1 LPASLVGWFFCI
13 THSFAPAPV
22 VRQQDAS
29 ATLTPNSPAT
39 SVWFGLDLVGRPGTT
54 GVNAVWFDLELVP
67 PEGMLTSF
75 TSATAGQ
82 LDVAAGTGV
91 PTPQVTVDVAVDPT
105 IVERAAWAAND
116 VTTRAISA
124 PGPLLLLLIAA
135 GLVVAAYGVF
145 RSAGRVPAVGIFVL
159 AVTFLGISVAGMP
172 RTVLVPRTQALAD
185 GTLDGAIGDG
195 SSIVATSAGA
205 TYVSPII
212 SIPVGSSVDRVTA
225 SGRLGTARVT
235 VRTVATDGAA
245 GQWLDPTGSLRTEA
259 DGLQVRV
266 EFESKGARLDRIR
279 IDYRP
284 PLGR

>member
-1 LPASLVGWFFCI
+1 
-13 THSFAPAPV
+13 
-22 VRQQDAS
+22 
-29 ATLTPNSPAT
+29 
-39 SVWFGLDLVGRPGTT
+39 
-54 GVNAVWFDLELVP
+54 
-67 PEGMLTSF
+67 MLTSL
-75 TSATAGQ
+75 TSATGGQ
-82 LDVAAGTGV
+82 LDVDAGTGV
-91 PTPQVTVDVAVDPT
+91 NTPQVTVDVAVDPT
-105 IVERAAWAAND
+105 IVERVAWAAND
-116 VTTRAISA
+116 VVSEAISA

-135 GLVVAAYGVF
+135 GLVAAAYGVF

-284 PLGR
+284 PLGS